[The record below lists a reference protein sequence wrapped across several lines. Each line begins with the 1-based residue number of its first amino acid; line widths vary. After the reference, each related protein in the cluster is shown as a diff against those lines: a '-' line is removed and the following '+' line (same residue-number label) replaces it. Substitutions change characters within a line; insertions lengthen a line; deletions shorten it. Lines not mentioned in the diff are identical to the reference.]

1 MDPRPTS
8 HDIVHDMLT
17 MSYLDALSGPI
28 AGSVLEYD
36 LEPRPLPLLIILD
49 VTSNGIKFYNIM
61 FIYYYFMV
69 RLGKFNIWFELCDY
83 GRLGD

>member
-1 MDPRPTS
+1 MDPRSTS

-17 MSYLDALSGPI
+17 MSYLDAVSGPI

-36 LEPRPLPLLIILD
+36 LEPRPLPLLIILY

-69 RLGKFNIWFELCDY
+69 RLGKFNIWFGLCDY